1 MKPRAPV
8 NARPPEP
15 DAPST
20 ILPPHD
26 EDAERFVIGSLLID
40 PDQVLPVAKLV
51 TPEDFYITANM
62 LVFAA
67 ILQLTADKKAVDIF
81 TVATQLE
88 HMQQPA
94 HIEAQLGNLNAYVG
108 GEAELSNYTNEVP
121 TALNATTYASVVAE
135 CATRRRMITAASE
148 IARMAYD
155 RRTPLKTGIER
166 ASSAWG
172 KAVASTN
179 NANRLTH
186 PQAIDQ
192 WFIEFSAFME
202 SGQLPGI
209 KTAYPTL
216 NGITGGWR
224 DSKFILVTGPTG
236 GGKTSF
242 LKSAAMHAANLGLHV
257 GIWTLE
263 MNEVDY
269 VAAEVSEHA
278 SIDLMPESLLKIGK
292 DRREHVV
299 ARVQHEIESLKRLPI
314 HLYYRPGL
322 RMDQFALEAQML
334 KRAGQLDLIIFDYLQ
349 LAHPPHGFVGNREQE
364 VAYVANT
371 FKEVLG
377 ELGVPGLAGA
387 QLNSEGELRES
398 KAIEMA
404 SDTHIK
410 LDPSKPKP
418 NTKGQ
423 LMQQIKVDTPK
434 NRGGAKRQFVIVHNM
449 SHRTMGEIDASTPAT
464 PVA

>member
-1 MKPRAPV
+1 MTKRATV
-8 NARPPEP
+8 NARPLEP
-15 DAPST
+15 DESILAPN
-20 ILPPHD
+20 D
-26 EDAERFVIGSLLID
+26 ADAEAFVIGSLLID

-51 TPEDFYITANM
+51 TPDDFYYLSNG

-67 ILQLTADKKAVDIF
+67 ILQLTADKKDVDIF
-81 TVATQLE
+81 TVASALE
-88 HMQQPA
+88 RMQQPA
-94 HIEAQLGNLNAYVG
+94 HVVGNLGNLLTFVG
-108 GEAELSNYTNEVP
+108 GEAELSGYTNSVP
-121 TALNATTYASVVAE
+121 TALNARTYAASVAE
-135 CATRRRMITAASE
+135 CATRRRMIAAASE

-186 PQAIDQ
+186 TQAVDR
-192 WFIEFSAFME
+192 WFAEFKTFMI
-202 SGQLPGI
+202 SGELPGI

-224 DSKFILVTGPTG
+224 NSKFFLVTGPTG

-242 LKSAAMHAANLGLHV
+242 LKSAALHAANLGLHV

-263 MNEVDY
+263 MSEEEY
-269 VAAEVSEHA
+269 EAALVSEHA
-278 SIDLMPESLLKIGK
+278 RIDLMPESLLRIGK

-299 ARVQHEIESLKRLPI
+299 ARIQHETETLKHLPI
-314 HLYYRPGL
+314 HLFYRPGM
-322 RMDQFALEAQML
+322 RMDQFALEVQML

-349 LAHPPHGFVGNREQE
+349 LAHPPHGFEGNREQA
-364 VAYVANT
+364 VAYIANT

-377 ELGVPGLAGA
+377 DNNVPGIAGA

-404 SDTHIK
+404 CDLHIK

-418 NTKGQ
+418 NTKGH
-423 LMQQIKVDTPK
+423 LMQQITAEIMK
-434 NRGGAKRQFVIVHNM
+434 NRTGAKRKFTIVHNM